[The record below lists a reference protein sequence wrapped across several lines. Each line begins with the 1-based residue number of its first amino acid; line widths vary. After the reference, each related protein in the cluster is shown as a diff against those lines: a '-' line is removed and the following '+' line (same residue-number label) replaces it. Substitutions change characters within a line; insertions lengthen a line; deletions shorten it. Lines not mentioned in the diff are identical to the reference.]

1 MRNLLAL
8 FFLISLAINA
18 QEKRDYFIHLTS
30 DPMKNPSAA
39 MMSIAAAEDLKQKHS
54 VVFFAAGDGTKI
66 LIKDV
71 INNLH
76 TVTSLGRGVSGDSNK
91 ISEMLKKAII
101 EFSNNGGVIHIS
113 EGSILTYGVTQKNYK
128 EHLIGVIKNQLELS
142 KRINSR
148 KLKSRY
154 SFFILNHRHIF
165 FIKFRIV

>member
-1 MRNLLAL
+1 MKKILLLA
-8 FFLISLAINA
+8 FLISLTINA
-18 QEKRDYFIHLTS
+18 QEKKDYFIHLTS

-39 MMSIAAAEDLKQKHS
+39 MMSIAAASEALKQNHS

-91 ISEMLKKAII
+91 ISQMLKKAII

-128 EHLIGVIKNQLELS
+128 EHLIAVKKINWSYPKELIQESS
-142 KRINSR
+142 KAD
-148 KLKSRY
+148 
-154 SFFILNHRHIF
+154 
-165 FIKFRIV
+165 IVFSY

>member
-1 MRNLLAL
+1 MRNILTL
-8 FFLISLAINA
+8 FFLISLTISA
-18 QEKRDYFIHLTS
+18 QEKRNYFIHLTS

-39 MMSIAAAEDLKQKHS
+39 MMSIAVASEALKQKHS

-66 LIKDV
+66 LMKDV

-91 ISEMLKKAII
+91 ISQKLKNAII

-128 EHLIGVIKNQLELS
+128 EHLIGVKKINWSYPKELIQESS
-142 KRINSR
+142 KAD
-148 KLKSRY
+148 
-154 SFFILNHRHIF
+154 
-165 FIKFRIV
+165 IVFSY

>member
-1 MRNLLAL
+1 MKKILLLA
-8 FFLISLAINA
+8 FLISLTINA
-18 QEKRDYFIHLTS
+18 QEKKDYFIHLTS

-39 MMSIAAAEDLKQKHS
+39 MMSIAAASEALKQNHS

-128 EHLIGVIKNQLELS
+128 EHLIGVKKINWSYPKELIQESS
-142 KRINSR
+142 KAD
-148 KLKSRY
+148 
-154 SFFILNHRHIF
+154 
-165 FIKFRIV
+165 IVFSY